1 MLGRRQSMCIL
12 LQGLYSTGLL
22 KLMPVLPEG
31 RNQTCSSTSALPVF
45 LYAHFKSSSEGNS
58 CAPHPPES
66 ILTSTCTC
74 TCSSPLCVFW
84 QTHEQ
89 RRPMEAAWH
98 YQWLLPHHTLPR
110 DRDWTAQKLPG
121 TNTRW
126 LPAVCTYVST
136 YSCVSLSPYFH
147 LETFQVSRKTP
158 VSVPEI

>member
-1 MLGRRQSMCIL
+1 MERLRDEARLDKHYCMSLAQNTLSTYVPPKNIRWKKMLGSRQSMCIL

-22 KLMPVLPEG
+22 KLMPVLLEG

-58 CAPHPPES
+58 CTPHPPES

-84 QTHEQ
+84 QTREQ

-98 YQWLLPHHTLPR
+98 HQWLLPHHTLPR

-121 TNTRW
+121 TNT
-126 LPAVCTYVST
+126 
-136 YSCVSLSPYFH
+136 
-147 LETFQVSRKTP
+147 
-158 VSVPEI
+158 